1 MTKLI
6 SDEDKKSHIMDN
18 NLRKKRLSKALRDNL
33 RRRKEQDKGHSNKN
47 SSRPTIIKSKNK

>member
-1 MTKLI
+1 MTKTI

-33 RRRKEQDKGHSNKN
+33 RRRKKQDKGQDSQN
-47 SSRPTIIKSKNK
+47 SSRPTIIKPKNK

>member
-1 MTKLI
+1 MTKII

-33 RRRKEQDKGHSNKN
+33 RRRKKQDKGYDNKN
-47 SSRPTIIKSKNK
+47 LSRPTIIKPKNK